1 MLSIWEYYVHN
12 LLSEAYN
19 HVVYIDSETSTPRD
33 SSDDGSNPPG
43 SYKDLRKIKK
53 KRGAQLPEGDSGR
66 YKAKEE
72 LNL

>member
-1 MLSIWEYYVHN
+1 MHN

-19 HVVYIDSETSTPRD
+19 HVVYIDSETSTPED

-43 SYKDLRKIKK
+43 SYKGLRKIKK
-53 KRGAQLPEGDSGR
+53 GVAQLPEGDSGR